1 VLPPDDEPELL
12 FVEEE
17 FVLGVVL
24 PEELLLLLKISLR
37 MLPELLPLLE
47 LLFRGALYVLLVFVE
62 LLPVPINLGL
72 E

>member
-24 PEELLLLLKISLR
+24 PEELLLLLKISLSI
-37 MLPELLPLLE
+37 LPELLPLLE
-47 LLFRGALYVLLVFVE
+47 LLFRGALYVLLVFVG